1 MRTGLLL
8 LCLLMLQGCGTLERA
23 DGPPPGHVDASNV
36 PDAVPRAEPRSR
48 SGNPD
53 SYVVFGQRYYPL
65 QDRRGFVEKGVA
77 SWYGRKFHGK
87 LTSSGEPYHMLKMTA
102 AHKTLPLPSYV
113 RVTNLKNGLSIVVR
127 VNDRGPFAHG
137 RIIDLSYAAAS
148 KLDMLKH
155 GTAPV
160 EIRVIDP
167 SPPATTAA
175 PTSTVS
181 RSQPLPA
188 PSTEITAASTTIL
201 TSEAATEPGLW
212 LQIGAYSSQ
221 ANADKMEHRLRDAG
235 LRTRIIAPSSND
247 TDALFRVQVGPLN
260 GDSGILTA
268 RAILK
273 ELGLHPTGR
282 PVDDT
287 RP

>member
-87 LTSSGEPYHMLKMTA
+87 LTSSGEPYHMLKMTV

-113 RVTNLKNGLSIVVR
+113 RVTNLKNGRSIVVR
-127 VNDRGPFAHG
+127 IGS
-137 RIIDLSYAAAS
+137 L
-148 KLDMLKH
+148 M
-155 GTAPV
+155 AP
-160 EIRVIDP
+160 RRAVIYGGYVCSSEYR
-167 SPPATTAA
+167 SPP
-175 PTSTVS
+175 S
-181 RSQPLPA
+181 RSL
-188 PSTEITAASTTIL
+188 L
-201 TSEAATEPGLW
+201 
-212 LQIGAYSSQ
+212 
-221 ANADKMEHRLRDAG
+221 MC
-235 LRTRIIAPSSND
+235 
-247 TDALFRVQVGPLN
+247 
-260 GDSGILTA
+260 
-268 RAILK
+268 
-273 ELGLHPTGR
+273 LHN
-282 PVDDT
+282 
-287 RP
+287 